1 MTDVKNYSVFRLA
14 WPIFLQML
22 FSMFLGYADTIMLS
36 RYSELAVG
44 AVGNANQITG
54 FLTLAFNI
62 VSSATAVIVAQY
74 LGAQKKDSMDEIY
87 TAAFAF
93 NLFISVFVCM
103 ILVIF
108 RFQLLAA
115 IRIPDVML
123 ENAVKYL
130 SITGC
135 FLFCNALIN
144 VFLRIF
150 NCNGKTSIGMY
161 IIFLMNIL
169 NIIGNYL
176 FLYGPLSFLHF
187 GIAGVA
193 FSTSISHVAGLI
205 AAYICFRKIIK
216 GKISIRLLI
225 PLPKDILLKLLKL
238 GIPAA
243 GENVFYN
250 ISQLCITAFV
260 NTIGAQAVTAKIFCN
275 ILCGFSIIYSN
286 SVAGA
291 TAIITGHAV
300 GGEDYDFAYKR
311 VIKSL
316 AGAVAVSFAVAC
328 ANWLLSPFTLRL
340 FTDNAEI
347 IRLCTK
353 IMFIIVCLELGRTV
367 NLVIIQS
374 MRAAGDVVFPT
385 VLGICSM
392 WGISVVFAW
401 ILGIVLKFG
410 LQGVW
415 WAMAADEIFRAVIV
429 FIRWQ
434 KGSWRGKN
442 VASKSE

>member
-1 MTDVKNYSVFRLA
+1 
-14 WPIFLQML
+14 
-22 FSMFLGYADTIMLS
+22 MLS

-54 FLTLAFNI
+54 FLTLAFSI

-340 FTDNAEI
+340 FTNNAEI

>member
-1 MTDVKNYSVFRLA
+1 
-14 WPIFLQML
+14 
-22 FSMFLGYADTIMLS
+22 MLS

-54 FLTLAFNI
+54 FLTLAFSI

-103 ILVIF
+103 FLVIF

>member
-1 MTDVKNYSVFRLA
+1 
-14 WPIFLQML
+14 
-22 FSMFLGYADTIMLS
+22 MLS

-54 FLTLAFNI
+54 FLTLAFSI
-62 VSSATAVIVAQY
+62 VSSATTVIVAQY

-401 ILGIVLKFG
+401 ILGIVLKFR

-434 KGSWRGKN
+434 NGSWRGKN

>member
-1 MTDVKNYSVFRLA
+1 
-14 WPIFLQML
+14 
-22 FSMFLGYADTIMLS
+22 MLS

-54 FLTLAFNI
+54 FLTLAFSI

-401 ILGIVLKFG
+401 ILGIVLQFG